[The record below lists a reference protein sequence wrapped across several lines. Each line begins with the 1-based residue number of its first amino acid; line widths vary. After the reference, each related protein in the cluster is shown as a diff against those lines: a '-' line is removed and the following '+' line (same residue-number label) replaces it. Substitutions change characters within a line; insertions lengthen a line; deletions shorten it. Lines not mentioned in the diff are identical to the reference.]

1 MRECK
6 VTFSRTLNIG
16 FTDINVGVLEMLLE
30 GKTILIANISGK
42 RSTGWAI
49 AQSLAKHGAKIAFT
63 YQTERFGNDVKRLFE
78 PLDAI
83 DLGECDVTSDDDID
97 KLFDR
102 LSNNTETI
110 DGLIHTPAFA
120 KEEDLSDSFVNT
132 SRDGFKL
139 ALDISC
145 YSLIALCKR
154 AVPLMGEN
162 GGAVIALSYIGGE
175 RAVKNYNVMGV
186 AKSALES
193 SIRYL
198 AVDLGEK
205 SIRVNAISA
214 GPMRTLAARGLKNF
228 TVMLES
234 MKEKAPLKRNI
245 TTDEVANTASF
256 LCSDLA
262 TGITGEIIHV
272 DAGYHAIGV

>member
-1 MRECK
+1 MI
-6 VTFSRTLNIG
+6 LQ
-16 FTDINVGVLEMLLE
+16 D
-30 GKTILIANISGK
+30 KTILIANISGK

-49 AQSLAKHGAKIAFT
+49 AQSLAKQGAKVAYT
-63 YQTERFGNDVKRLFE
+63 YQNERLGSEVRQLFE

-83 DLGECDVTSDDDID
+83 DVGECDVTSDDDID

-102 LSNNTETI
+102 LGNNVDTL

-120 KEEDLSDSFVNT
+120 KQEDLAGNFVDT
-132 SRDGFKL
+132 SRDGFQL

-145 YSLIALCKR
+145 FSLVALCKR
-154 AVPLMGEN
+154 ALPLLEVR
-162 GGAVIALSYIGGE
+162 GGAVIALTYIGGE
-175 RAVKNYNVMGV
+175 RVVKNYNVMGV

-198 AVDLGEK
+198 AADLGPK
-205 SIRVNAISA
+205 NIRVNAISA
-214 GPMRTLAARGLKNF
+214 GPMRTLAARGIKDF
-228 TVMLES
+228 MEMYEGAKDKT
-234 MKEKAPLKRNI
+234 PLRRNI
-245 TTDEVANTASF
+245 KTSEVGDTTSF

-262 TGITGEIIHV
+262 SGITGEIIHV

>member
-1 MRECK
+1 
-6 VTFSRTLNIG
+6 
-16 FTDINVGVLEMLLE
+16 MLLQD
-30 GKTILIANISGK
+30 KTILIANISGK

-49 AQSLAKHGAKIAFT
+49 AQSLAKQGAKVAYT
-63 YQTERFGNDVKRLFE
+63 YQNERFGNEVRKLFE

-83 DLGECDVTSDDDID
+83 DVGECDVTSDDDID
-97 KLFDR
+97 KLFER
-102 LSNNTETI
+102 LGNNVDAL

-120 KEEDLSDSFVNT
+120 KEEDLSNGFINT

-145 YSLIALCKR
+145 YSLIALCRR
-154 AVPLMGEN
+154 ALPLMEVR
-162 GGAVIALSYIGGE
+162 GGSVIALSYIGGE
-175 RAVKNYNVMGV
+175 KAVKNYNVMGV

-198 AVDLGEK
+198 AMDLGEK
-205 SIRVNAISA
+205 NIRVNAISA

-228 TVMLES
+228 TVMLEG

-245 TTDEVANTASF
+245 TTDEVADTASF

-262 TGITGEIIHV
+262 SGITGEIIHV

>member
-1 MRECK
+1 MI
-6 VTFSRTLNIG
+6 LQN
-16 FTDINVGVLEMLLE
+16 
-30 GKTILIANISGK
+30 KTILIANISGK
-42 RSTGWAI
+42 LSTGWAI
-49 AQSLAKHGAKIAFT
+49 AQSLAKQGAKVAYT
-63 YQTERFGNDVKRLFE
+63 YQNERFGNEVRQLFE
-78 PLDAI
+78 PLDSI
-83 DLGECDVTSDDDID
+83 DVGECDVTSDDDIG
-97 KLFDR
+97 KLFER
-102 LSNNTETI
+102 LGNNVDAL

-120 KEEDLSDSFVNT
+120 KEEDLSDDFINT

-145 YSLIALCKR
+145 YSLVALCRR
-154 AVPLMGEN
+154 ALPLMEVR
-162 GGAVIALSYIGGE
+162 GGAVIALTYIGGE

-198 AVDLGEK
+198 AVDLGPK
-205 SIRVNAISA
+205 NIRANAISA

-228 TVMLES
+228 TVMYED

-245 TTDEVANTASF
+245 TTSEVADTASF

-262 TGITGEIIHV
+262 SGITGEIIHV

>member
-1 MRECK
+1 MI
-6 VTFSRTLNIG
+6 LQ
-16 FTDINVGVLEMLLE
+16 D
-30 GKTILIANISGK
+30 KTILIANISGK

-49 AQSLAKHGAKIAFT
+49 AQSLAKHGARVAYT
-63 YQTERFGNDVKRLFE
+63 YQNERFGNEVRRLFE

-83 DLGECDVTSDDDID
+83 DVGECDVTSDDDMD

-102 LSNNTETI
+102 LGNKVDAL
-110 DGLIHTPAFA
+110 DGLVHTPAFA
-120 KEEDLSDSFVNT
+120 KEEDLSGSFVNT

-139 ALDISC
+139 AMDVSC
-145 YSLIALCKR
+145 YSLIALCNR
-154 AVPLMGEN
+154 ALQLLEVR
-162 GGAVIALSYIGGE
+162 GGAVIALTYIGGE
-175 RAVKNYNVMGV
+175 KAVKNYNVMGV

-198 AVDLGEK
+198 AVDLGPK
-205 SIRVNAISA
+205 NVRANAISA

-228 TVMLES
+228 TVMYEY
-234 MKEKAPLKRNI
+234 MKEKSPLKRNI
-245 TTDEVANTASF
+245 DTSEVGDTASF

-262 TGITGEIIHV
+262 SGITGEIIHV

>member
-1 MRECK
+1 M
-6 VTFSRTLNIG
+6 FLQ
-16 FTDINVGVLEMLLE
+16 D
-30 GKTILIANISGK
+30 KTILIANISGK

-49 AQSLAKHGAKIAFT
+49 AQSLAKQGAKIAYT
-63 YQTERFGNDVKRLFE
+63 YQNERFGSEVRRLFE
-78 PLDAI
+78 PLDGI
-83 DLGECDVTSDDDID
+83 DVGECDVTSDNDID

-102 LSNNTETI
+102 LSNNVKNL
-110 DGLIHTPAFA
+110 DGLVHTPAFA
-120 KEEDLSDSFVNT
+120 REEDLADSFINT

-145 YSLIALCKR
+145 YSLIAFCKH
-154 AVPLMGEN
+154 ALPLMEVR

-175 RAVKNYNVMGV
+175 KAVKNYNVMGV

-198 AVDLGEK
+198 AVDLGPNN
-205 SIRVNAISA
+205 IRVNAISA

-228 TVMLES
+228 TVMYDG
-234 MKEKAPLKRNI
+234 MKDKAPLKRNI
-245 TTDEVANTASF
+245 TTVEVGDTASF

>member
-1 MRECK
+1 MILK
-6 VTFSRTLNIG
+6 
-16 FTDINVGVLEMLLE
+16 D
-30 GKTILIANISGK
+30 KTILIANISGK

-49 AQSLAKHGAKIAFT
+49 AQSLAKQGAKVAYT
-63 YQTERFGNDVKRLFE
+63 YQNERFGNDVRKLFE

-83 DLGECDVTSDDDID
+83 DVGECDVTSDDDID
-97 KLFDR
+97 KLFER
-102 LSNNTETI
+102 FGNNVDAL

-120 KEEDLSDSFVNT
+120 KEEDLSNGFINT

-154 AVPLMGEN
+154 ALPLLEVR
-162 GGAVIALSYIGGE
+162 GGAVIALTYIGGE
-175 RAVKNYNVMGV
+175 KAVKNYNVMGV

-198 AVDLGEK
+198 SVDLGPK
-205 SIRVNAISA
+205 NIRANAISA
-214 GPMRTLAARGLKNF
+214 GPMRTLAARGLKDF
-228 TVMLES
+228 MVMYED
-234 MKEKAPLKRNI
+234 MKEKAPMKRNI
-245 TTDEVANTASF
+245 TTNEVADTASF
-256 LCSDLA
+256 LCSSLA
-262 TGITGEIIHV
+262 SGITGEIIHV

>member
-1 MRECK
+1 
-6 VTFSRTLNIG
+6 
-16 FTDINVGVLEMLLE
+16 MLLQD
-30 GKTILIANISGK
+30 KTVLIANISGK

-49 AQSLAKHGAKIAFT
+49 AQSLAKQGAKVAYT
-63 YQTERFGNDVKRLFE
+63 YQNDRFGSEVRRLFE

-83 DLGECDVTSDDDID
+83 DAGECDVTSDEDID

-102 LSNNTETI
+102 LGNNVDVL
-110 DGLIHTPAFA
+110 DGLVHTPAFA
-120 KEEDLSDSFVNT
+120 KEEDLSHGFINT

-145 YSLIALCKR
+145 YSLIALCRR
-154 AVPLMGEN
+154 ALPLMEVS

-175 RAVKNYNVMGV
+175 KAVKNYNVMGV

-198 AVDLGEK
+198 AVDLGPK
-205 SIRVNAISA
+205 NIRVNAISA

-228 TVMLES
+228 SDMHEG

-245 TTDEVANTASF
+245 TTGEVGDTATF
-256 LCSDLA
+256 LCSELA
-262 TGITGEIIHV
+262 SGITGEVIHV
-272 DAGYHAIGV
+272 DAGYHAVGV

>member
-1 MRECK
+1 MI
-6 VTFSRTLNIG
+6 LQ
-16 FTDINVGVLEMLLE
+16 D
-30 GKTILIANISGK
+30 KTILIANISGK

-49 AQSLAKHGAKIAFT
+49 AQSLAKQGAKVAYT
-63 YQTERFGNDVKRLFE
+63 YQNERFGNDVRKLFE

-83 DLGECDVTSDDDID
+83 DVGECDVTSDDDID
-97 KLFDR
+97 KLFER
-102 LSNNTETI
+102 LSNNVDAL

-120 KEEDLSDSFVNT
+120 KEEDLSNGFINT

-145 YSLIALCKR
+145 YSLIALSRR
-154 AVPLMGEN
+154 ALPLMEVR
-162 GGAVIALSYIGGE
+162 GGAVIALTYLGGE

-186 AKSALES
+186 AKAALES

-198 AVDLGEK
+198 SVDLGPK
-205 SIRVNAISA
+205 NIRANAISA
-214 GPMRTLAARGLKNF
+214 GPMRTLAARGLKDF
-228 TVMLES
+228 MVMYEE
-234 MKEKAPLKRNI
+234 MKEKAPMKRNI
-245 TTDEVANTASF
+245 TTNEVADTASF

-262 TGITGEIIHV
+262 SGITGEIIHV